1 MNQKKKEEVIQFL
14 QKNQE
19 KLAQNLDNLLE
30 MIKKYDIPE
39 ANSFLLER
47 KDEVDTAIN
56 TILKEIR
63 EKLVPNFELKL
74 RQAAKEID
82 PQDTKYSDI
91 NKLLKKSII

>member
-1 MNQKKKEEVIQFL
+1 
-14 QKNQE
+14 
-19 KLAQNLDNLLE
+19 

-63 EKLVPNFELKL
+63 EKLVPNL
-74 RQAAKEID
+74 
-82 PQDTKYSDI
+82 
-91 NKLLKKSII
+91 N